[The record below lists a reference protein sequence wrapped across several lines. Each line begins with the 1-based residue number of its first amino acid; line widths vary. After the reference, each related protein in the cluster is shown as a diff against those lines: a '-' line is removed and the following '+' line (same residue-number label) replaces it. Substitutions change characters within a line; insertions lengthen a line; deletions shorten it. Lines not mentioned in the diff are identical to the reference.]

1 MPYTGNNPGIQAN
14 TLAGWVPRRLPC
26 GIVDANRGY
35 PEDQEGRWLPGDRGE
50 RSDRGYDDRYR
61 VPEPRHAGPGP
72 DRAEP
77 HPLDGRPVEPHP
89 LDARSPMPTRDPAT
103 PPIGPRSGVELP
115 PFSPSYPTEQPFVPE
130 PAFAPQSMVT
140 APPGTFGG
148 PPGGAGLTSTPPPG
162 YGPPPVGPPP
172 SAFPD
177 ELADQ
182 PTGQH
187 HTQPID
193 RSALRRPGP
202 PKPTIYRTRRAGIIG
217 ALAAV
222 TVVAELLLIRVLLTG
237 EFASTVIPSAV
248 LGGIFAMTG
257 IPMVAMGLYGLMT
270 GPVAAAGPVSARAW
284 LRTPLAYLPIGLI
297 LLIAAGLA
305 TG

>member
-1 MPYTGNNPGIQAN
+1 M
-14 TLAGWVPRRLPC
+14 
-26 GIVDANRGY
+26 
-35 PEDQEGRWLPGDRGE
+35 
-50 RSDRGYDDRYR
+50 
-61 VPEPRHAGPGP
+61 
-72 DRAEP
+72 
-77 HPLDGRPVEPHP
+77 EPHP
-89 LDARSPMPTRDPAT
+89 LDARS
-103 PPIGPRSGVELP
+103 PIGPRSGVELP

-130 PAFAPQSMVT
+130 PAFPPQPLATV
-140 APPGTFGG
+140 PPATFGG
-148 PPGGAGLTSTPPPG
+148 SPGGALTPPPG
-162 YGPPPVGPPP
+162 YGPPPVGMPP

-217 ALAAV
+217 VLAAV
-222 TVVAELLLIRVLLTG
+222 TLVAEVLLIRVLLTG
-237 EFASTVIPSAV
+237 EFASTVVPSAV

-270 GPVAAAGPVSARAW
+270 GPVAATGLVSARAW